1 MKRTTLVLITAAG
14 LTATGAAQAT
24 DVDIYGQARLHLN
37 YIDNG
42 ASGDDAYSAAS
53 VSTNASVLGFRA
65 EHELSDR
72 LTGIVQ
78 IEGQVNLTNN
88 AAANERFTFRDS
100 FVGLDGAAGLFRVGR
115 YDTPVKLIRTR
126 TDLFGNQI
134 GDARNL
140 MRNDYDGQGFDD
152 RLRSSL

>member
-1 MKRTTLVLITAAG
+1 MRTHAVRSCAGGMACQPQSETSQETTGECIVNRTTLVLITAAG
-14 LTATGAAQAT
+14 LAATGAAQAT

-78 IEGQVNLTNN
+78 S
-88 AAANERFTFRDS
+88 RD
-100 FVGLDGAAGLFRVGR
+100 
-115 YDTPVKLIRTR
+115 
-126 TDLFGNQI
+126 
-134 GDARNL
+134 
-140 MRNDYDGQGFDD
+140 
-152 RLRSSL
+152 RSI